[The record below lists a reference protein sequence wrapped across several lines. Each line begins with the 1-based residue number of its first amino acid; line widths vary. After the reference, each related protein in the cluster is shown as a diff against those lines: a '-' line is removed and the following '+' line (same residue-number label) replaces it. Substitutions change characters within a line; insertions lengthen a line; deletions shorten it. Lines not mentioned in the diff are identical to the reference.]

1 MAHCVKHRTSAIPN
15 IPGFKCGLRGEKI
28 KILLTIASD
37 KINLYCIGFVSVLC
51 LVESAGK

>member
-1 MAHCVKHRTSAIPN
+1 MAHCVKHRPSAIPN